1 MQVSIRKIIDGLGGD
16 QLIRRAVRH
25 DFDLMEIVKEGIPMK
40 SAAFLQSSFGFTNK
54 QMSHIL
60 AISESTYQ
68 RQIRT
73 KTRLTSDETE
83 KAISLSELYVKGVDV
98 FRNQAGFN
106 SWLQT
111 RRPAMNN
118 QRPTD
123 VLDSVIGRQHVMD
136 ELNRV
141 LHGVFS

>member
-1 MQVSIRKIIDGLGGD
+1 MQVSIRKIIDGLGSD

-25 DFDLMEIVKEGIPMK
+25 DFDLMEIVKEGIPME
-40 SAAFLQSSFGFTNK
+40 SAALLQSSFGFTNK

-68 RQIRT
+68 RRIRT

-111 RRPAMNN
+111 RIPAMNN

-123 VLDSVIGRQHVMD
+123 MLDSVIGRQYVMD

>member
-16 QLIRRAVRH
+16 QLIKRAIRH
-25 DFDLMEIVKEGIPMK
+25 DFDLMEIVKEGIPME
-40 SAAFLQSSFGFTNK
+40 SAAFLQSNFGFTNK

-68 RQIRT
+68 RRIRA
-73 KTRLTSDETE
+73 KTRLTPDETE
-83 KAISLSELYVKGVDV
+83 KAISLSELYAKGVDV
-98 FRNQAGFN
+98 FRNQPDFET
-106 SWLQT
+106 WLQT
-111 RRPAMNN
+111 KIPAMNN

-123 VLDSVIGRQHVMD
+123 MLYSMIGRQYVMD
-136 ELNRV
+136 ELNRI

>member
-1 MQVSIRKIIDGLGGD
+1 MQVSIRKIIEGLGGD
-16 QLIRRAVRH
+16 QLIKRAVRH
-25 DFDLMEIVKEGIPMK
+25 DFDLMEIVKEGIPME

-68 RQIRT
+68 RRIRA
-73 KTRLTSDETE
+73 KARLTSDETE
-83 KAISLSELYVKGVDV
+83 KAISLSELYAKGVDV
-98 FRNQAGFN
+98 FRNQPDFER
-106 SWLQT
+106 WLQT
-111 RRPAMNN
+111 KIPAMNN

-123 VLDSVIGRQHVMD
+123 MLHSMIGRQYVMD
-136 ELNRV
+136 ELNRI